1 MERKKISSN
10 TKWESIVGY
19 SRAIRVG
26 SNIYVSGTTATN
38 KFGKI
43 TGKRNPYKQTVQA
56 IKNIESAL
64 KQFDSNL
71 ENVVRTRIFVANIKD
86 WKKIAKAYSEFF
98 DKIRP
103 TCTMVEVNRFID
115 PAILLEIEVEAVM

>member
-1 MERKKISSN
+1 M
-10 TKWESIVGY
+10 GY

-26 SNIYVSGTTATN
+26 SVIYVSGTTATN
-38 KFGKI
+38 KSGKI
-43 TGKRNPYKQTVQA
+43 VGKRNPYKQAVQA
-56 IKNIESAL
+56 IRNIESTL

-71 ENVVRTRIFVANIKD
+71 ENVVRIRIFVANIKD
-86 WKKIAKAYSEFF
+86 WKKIAKAHSEFF

-115 PAILLEIEVEAVM
+115 PEILVEIEAEAVV